1 MGLKLWQRIIINM
14 IFPIAISMAL
24 IYVELR
30 NVNSIYQRFN
40 IIEIVDDINLLLLEL
55 RRYEKN
61 FLLLIEEKENL
72 RLFHDT
78 IEAVRTKT
86 KSIENEIVLR
96 TNTGYYFN
104 LMKNVDMYEDTFGAL
119 VVTIE
124 QKHQLMEDIRPLGVE
139 IENKASDNSMAL
151 ILRKY
156 EKDYLLDRK
165 RNALDKVY
173 DVSNSLTESE
183 PAISQVVGI
192 YLKTFNEIVDND
204 AVQNDTLQRMR
215 TCAREIE
222 KYTTGFSSKERA
234 HINTVMINGERAFL
248 YAALFIIFSTVA
260 IGYMVS
266 QNMIRVM
273 RQMEHAF
280 DKISEDTFSHVIT
293 TNAPDEIKSFIGAYN
308 RIISKLNFN
317 LKDRTKKI
325 TAAEQALIQKQS
337 EIMSKNTVL
346 QAMSKEIL
354 AMVKEKP
361 LNIAETQI
369 KLLVLDAIK
378 TVSDLYRNVSISSN
392 IAQLPNKLPI
402 DAALIRLALHN
413 VIVNALRFTPYAGKV
428 IVTGTVDD
436 QNAAIFV
443 SDTGPGIPD
452 DIAGKIFDTFFTTHE
467 EAAGLG
473 LTIAK
478 AAIERHS
485 GTITV
490 NKTRPGVGT
499 TMKILLPL
507 YPKVQ

>member
-1 MGLKLWQRIIINM
+1 M
-14 IFPIAISMAL
+14 IFPIAISLAL

-30 NVNSIYQRFN
+30 NVSNIYQRFN

-78 IEAVRTKT
+78 IEVVRTKT

-104 LMKNVDMYEDTFGAL
+104 LMKNVDLYEDTFGAL
-119 VVTIE
+119 VAEIE
-124 QKHQLMEDIRPLGVE
+124 QKHRLMEEIRPLGEE
-139 IENKASDNSMAL
+139 IENNASDKSMAL

-156 EKDYLLDRK
+156 EKDYLLNRK

-173 DVSNSLTESE
+173 DVSNALIKSE
-183 PAISQVVGI
+183 PDIKQAVGI
-192 YLKTFNEIVDND
+192 YLKTFDEIVKHD
-204 AVQNDTLQRMR
+204 AAQIDMLQKMR

-317 LKDRTKKI
+317 LKDTTKKI
-325 TAAEQALIQKQS
+325 TAADQTLLQKQS
-337 EIMSKNTVL
+337 EILSKNTAL
-346 QAMSKEIL
+346 RSMSIEIL

-361 LNIAETQI
+361 LNIAETRI
-369 KLLVLDAIK
+369 KLLVLDVIK
-378 TVSDLYRNVSISSN
+378 TASDMYRNVSISSN
-392 IAQLPNKLPI
+392 IAQLPDKLPV
-402 DAALIRLALHN
+402 DDTLVGLALYN
-413 VIVNALRFTPYAGKV
+413 AIVNALHFTPYGGKV
-428 IVTGTVDD
+428 VVTGTMDD
-436 QNAAIFV
+436 QNAAIFI
-443 SDTGPGIPD
+443 SDTGPGIAE
-452 DIAGKIFDTFFTTHE
+452 DIAGKVFDPFFTTHE
-467 EAAGLG
+467 DAAGLG

-490 NKTRPGVGT
+490 DKTQPGGGT
-499 TMKILLPL
+499 TMKILLPFL
-507 YPKVQ
+507 K